1 MSDSNALVKL
11 FGNLMGSMDEDDEKK
26 AQGLV
31 PEPPQLDIPPMVTP
45 QVPPAPDETQQE
57 AAHRVLMAGERG
69 HDKAAQMTYGTM
81 ADALTPNPDSIP
93 EWGYAGI
100 RKIFGIKT
108 PEEEQ
113 AMLASQQGVPVPV
126 QQGVP
131 PIMNPQ
137 GSLPASHMD
146 GNTFVLA
153 AQKQGLP
160 TDNGTL
166 NQIVNRVN
174 SGMSP
179 DDAAAEVAAGSVQQ
193 GVPELLAS
201 PEESPQAPPNL
212 GFDGTPTLESVQP
225 PPAQEDPYG
234 HLDWGDANRASF
246 PVWMS
251 DPLDTAGAAK
261 APEAIKKID
270 KRLAELEDLRDSGQ
284 LSPAGYTQQAEVLK
298 RHRQS
303 HEYVIA
309 NQETNLK
316 DRDLFK
322 VKRLY
327 DAGLTDQAEALAV
340 ELGLPSPSGVPPVEL
355 NEDGVPV
362 IIGKQVPE
370 VEEEDVAVVDPNKM
384 TTEQLITRDAN
395 NDNFMGQKEFAE
407 DKAAI
412 DKLTA
417 EQDEDAETLIEDD
430 DKRKSFLSKLWD
442 GVKSVVSEQFQ
453 DPTNQKAMFAY
464 AISRALGYDGATIA
478 GKVLEDGWSRQAEA
492 EKIYGKQVVAAEKKR
507 IEDQKIDYSKPIT
520 VYHPKTQKN
529 YTIFRTKGGD
539 QFVWE
544 VGGSTKG
551 VDISTLLADGYQF
564 KEGLTRQDHRDSMLK
579 TLTDNTARAFDHIS
593 SEDIDDE
600 TKAAIRKGIDPA
612 ELKTAID
619 NFIGQYPKGTD
630 FINSNIMN
638 AITISAGNYVQAIKD
653 GRAVGSKDLTGYLDY
668 EKLTLDIK
676 DNGLPSTFFAISKH
690 PDQEI
695 GVNGWS
701 KVNHRV
707 NGLMQSVNS
716 QLLKANKD
724 AQPMT
729 KGEVYKALYDEY
741 VKMAEA
747 SIDPKDKDDNPFA
760 TYWEKASVESSDDK
774 HLSLSPAMLW
784 IQNIDKRPDPSYSPP
799 NGGALIKTLIANRLG
814 KS

>member
-11 FGNLMGSMDEDDEKK
+11 FGNLMKGLDDDDDKK
-26 AQGLV
+26 VAQGLAPV
-31 PEPPQLDIPPMVTP
+31 PQLATPPQVTP
-45 QVPPAPDETQQE
+45 PVSAPTQQ
-57 AAHRVLMAGERG
+57 AAP
-69 HDKAAQMTYGTM
+69 T
-81 ADALTPNPDSIP
+81 
-93 EWGYAGI
+93 
-100 RKIFGIKT
+100 
-108 PEEEQ
+108 
-113 AMLASQQGVPVPV
+113 PV

-131 PIMNPQ
+131 PLLARPVQ
-137 GSLPASHMD
+137 QEVPVDFDPAKLVPIELTQEEED
-146 GNTFVLA
+146 WIA
-153 AQKQGLP
+153 AQQGVP
-160 TDNGTL
+160 A
-166 NQIVNRVN
+166 
-174 SGMSP
+174 P
-179 DDAAAEVAAGSVQQ
+179 VQQ
-193 GVPELLAS
+193 GVPALLAKPGLDPS
-201 PEESPQAPPNL
+201 QIIQDPQAQPSL
-212 GFDGTPTLESVQP
+212 GFDGIPTLESVQP

-234 HLDWGDANRASF
+234 HLDWGDANRAGF

-251 DPLDTAGAAK
+251 DPLDSDSARG
-261 APEAIKKID
+261 APERIKRID
-270 KRLAELEDLRDSGQ
+270 KRLQELEALRDSGE
-284 LSPAGYTQQAEVLK
+284 LSPYLFERQANEL
-298 RHRQS
+298 RFHRKS
-303 HEYVIA
+303 SEGHIEE
-309 NQETNLK
+309 QETNLK
-316 DRDLFK
+316 DRELYK

-362 IIGKQVPE
+362 MIGRPE
-370 VEEEDVAVVDPNKM
+370 SSVTQEDV
-384 TTEQLITRDAN
+384 DADDAIVN
-395 NDNFMGQKEFAE
+395 SEGNAKGKEELDEKLEGNSDLQKKGE
-407 DKAAI
+407 D
-412 DKLTA
+412 
-417 EQDEDAETLIEDD
+417 EDD
-430 DKRKSFLSKLWD
+430 DSFLSRLWD
-442 GVKSVVSEQFQ
+442 GVKDVIVTQFK
-453 DPTNQKAMFAY
+453 DPVNQKAMFAY

-492 EKIYGKQVVAAEKKR
+492 EKIYGKQVVATEKKR
-507 IEDQKIDYSKPIT
+507 IEDKKIDYSKPIT

-529 YTIFRTKGGD
+529 HTIFRTKGGD

-551 VDISTLLADGYQF
+551 VDISTLLKKGYEF
-564 KEGLTRQDHRDSMLK
+564 KTGLTRQDHRDSMLK
-579 TLTDNTARAFDHIS
+579 TLTADTARAFDHIS
-593 SEDIDDE
+593 SEGIDNE

-612 ELKTAID
+612 ELRSAID
-619 NFIGQYPKGTD
+619 NFVGQYPKGTD

-638 AITISAGNYVQAIKD
+638 AISRSAGNYVQAISDK
-653 GRAVGSKDLTGYLDY
+653 RAIGSKDLTGYLDY

-690 PDQEI
+690 PEQEI

-701 KVNHRV
+701 KVNHKV
-707 NGLMQSVNS
+707 NGLMQSINS

-741 VKMAEA
+741 VTMGAA

-784 IQNIDKRPDPSYSPP
+784 IQNIDKKPDPSYSPP
-799 NGGALIKTLIANRLG
+799 NGGALIKTLVANRLG